1 MRCPRISPL
10 TGRISRTA
18 CRRRGPRSRDRI
30 TRRRAQITPR
40 PRSTGPRN
48 TTSATSKSMATPAAQ
63 PPSGKRAAGP
73 APRSAYQSCARTA
86 TALTVSGRSQPRPPR
101 APGRTGR
108 KPVGRAAWRQSPH
121 SGRLTPPC
129 VAGRARVRHCR
140 GRRRRRGHHPPGRGR
155 SCEHPPARASD
166 DGGAGEPALTGP
178 AEPDLMPAD
187 LHQRH
192 RRRRAAGTAGGL
204 IWHGHHLAEPPAY
217 KP

>member
-1 MRCPRISPL
+1 MSPHQP
-10 TGRISRTA
+10 TDRRISRTA
-18 CRRRGPRSRDRI
+18 CRRRGPRGRDRI

-48 TTSATSKSMATPAAQ
+48 TTSATPKSMATPAAQ

-73 APRSAYQSCARTA
+73 APLQRLSVMCPHCQSPHGQRKVSAPS
-86 TALTVSGRSQPRPPR
+86 PP

-121 SGRLTPPC
+121 SDRLTPPC

-192 RRRRAAGTAGGL
+192 RRRRAADTAGGL

>member
-101 APGRTGR
+101 HREGPVESQSGERPGGSRRIAAGSPR
-108 KPVGRAAWRQSPH
+108 RAWPVVPGSVTVAVAVVDGATIHRAGGDHASTRP
-121 SGRLTPPC
+121 REPVTT
-129 VAGRARVRHCR
+129 AGRASQH
-140 GRRRRRGHHPPGRGR
+140 
-155 SCEHPPARASD
+155 SQARQSQ
-166 DGGAGEPALTGP
+166 T
-178 AEPDLMPAD
+178 
-187 LHQRH
+187 
-192 RRRRAAGTAGGL
+192 
-204 IWHGHHLAEPPAY
+204 
-217 KP
+217 